1 MNKETLDIFGKMLSG
16 KNQIILGKSRQ
27 TGTSWTSSSL
37 AAWRHIHEKYERAQ
51 CRREKI
57 KKIFNN

>member
-1 MNKETLDIFGKMLSG
+1 MNKQTLEIFSQLLNNN
-16 KNQIILGKSRQ
+16 NQIILGKARQ
-27 TGTSWTSSSL
+27 IGASWSNASL
-37 AAWRHIHEKYERAQ
+37 GAWRYIHEKYERAQ